1 MRYSKPIVLLL
12 AFASA
17 LLAADPFIGTWKL
30 DTEKTKYKT
39 GMPPKEQTVT
49 FSEEGSELHVIVK
62 GTSPDGQAISTH
74 FIVPVAGGTG
84 KIVESTYE
92 AVSAKSS
99 KANERET
106 SFSKGGTVVYTAHAK
121 RSADGKT
128 MTVAV
133 KGTNPSGQTVE
144 GTNYY
149 EKQ

>member
-1 MRYSKPIVLLL
+1 MRYSKPIVLVL

-17 LLAADPFIGTWKL
+17 LLAADPFVGTWKL

-39 GMPPKEQTVT
+39 GTPPKEQTVT

-62 GTSPDGQAISTH
+62 GTSSDGQAISTH

-84 KIVESTYE
+84 KIVESPYD
-92 AVSAKSS
+92 AVSAK
-99 KANERET
+99 AGNNERET

-121 RSADGKT
+121 CSANGKT
-128 MTVAV
+128 MTVV
-133 KGTNPSGQTVE
+133 VRGTNPSGQTVD